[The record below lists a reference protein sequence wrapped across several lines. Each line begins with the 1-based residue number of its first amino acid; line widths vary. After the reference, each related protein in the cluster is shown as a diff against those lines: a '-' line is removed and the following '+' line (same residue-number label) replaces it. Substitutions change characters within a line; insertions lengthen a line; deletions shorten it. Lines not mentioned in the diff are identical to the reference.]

1 MLSTIHAGLAPPK
14 GILLYGPPGTG
25 KTLIARVVAQQSG
38 CRVYVI
44 NGPEVISK
52 YYGESEAKVKPY
64 SIEFILMTFIFITP
78 TLTT

>member
-1 MLSTIHAGLAPPK
+1 MIHAGLAPPK

-52 YYGESEAKVKPY
+52 YYGESEAKVKPSY
-64 SIEFILMTFIFITP
+64 LSYLIFSTP
-78 TLTT
+78 QH